1 MTHGGYGLTLF
12 SMTVFVTWAYFWQSE
27 LPTAW
32 DLRVSSLKRMAPLFS
47 AYDRPCY
54 QKLVPSHI
62 ADIQCYPNEIHQCFK
77 AGGFTV
83 KLKSAIGHAVAL
95 DEAHEM
101 SINRDMKMAVVRPT
115 QPYLKK
121 TTFFFSYRIKAQK
134 QLASQLFPTTPE
146 TFQKSQILD
155 NTTSTKHWEENIQK
169 MRSLITQHKLFTI
182 GANRGLVNIFTGL
195 PATQEQAHDL
205 LKARE
210 LGEKSYI
217 NYVTHH
223 ILQLPSVANAPV
235 RRRRLLT
242 MAPPK
247 STKVRLSQKER
258 EMRDTNKYLRR
269 RLAWC
274 NQTGQQYDASE
285 EQYSLL
291 PRALA
296 EVDGSPHKGSSSRH
310 IVTSL

>member
-1 MTHGGYGLTLF
+1 M
-12 SMTVFVTWAYFWQSE
+12 
-27 LPTAW
+27 
-32 DLRVSSLKRMAPLFS
+32 
-47 AYDRPCY
+47 C
-54 QKLVPSHI
+54 
-62 ADIQCYPNEIHQCFK
+62 
-77 AGGFTV
+77 
-83 KLKSAIGHAVAL
+83 
-95 DEAHEM
+95 
-101 SINRDMKMAVVRPT
+101 
-115 QPYLKK
+115 
-121 TTFFFSYRIKAQK
+121 
-134 QLASQLFPTTPE
+134 
-146 TFQKSQILD
+146 
-155 NTTSTKHWEENIQK
+155 
-169 MRSLITQHKLFTI
+169 SLITQHKVFTI
-182 GANRGLVNIFTGL
+182 GANRGLVNVFTGV

-205 LKARE
+205 LMARE

-235 RRRRLLT
+235 RRKRLLT

-258 EMRDTNKYLRR
+258 EVRDTNKYLRR

-296 EVDGSPHKGSSSRH
+296 KVDGSPHKANGQTTSSLQCACYY
-310 IVTSL
+310 SLLISPRMDS